1 MAELR
6 AVVPTPFR
14 KNTAFKAW
22 WKASAASITL
32 PAAGQMTWK
41 AWALSVGVAFVVS
54 SWEIL
59 FGTEESWREAP
70 TPPPPPPPTPE

>member
-32 PAAGQMTWK
+32 PAAEQMTWK

-70 TPPPPPPPTPE
+70 PAPTNDAPSAP